1 MTDKILNFF
10 KASPKDNDNNVL
22 NFMDNDDLESNDQ
35 TSMIKS
41 VKNNISKSI
50 EVETN
55 YTTFFIVFS
64 VGIGFI
70 IFSTLFLPI
79 IILTPSSF
87 VSLFSIGSI
96 ITISSFIF
104 IYGTTQYFGMLFE
117 GKRWIYTLIYLASII
132 CGIYFSQ
139 INKNYLVCLLSAL
152 VQIVMLCV
160 FVLSFIP
167 GGESGISFIFQGIK
181 GMISMFFKKIFS
193 RGG

>member
-10 KASPKDNDNNVL
+10 KSSKENDNNVL
-22 NFMDNDDLESNDQ
+22 NFMDDDLESNDQ

-41 VKNNISKSI
+41 VKNNIKQSI

-64 VGIGFI
+64 VGIIFI
-70 IFSTLFLPI
+70 IFSSLFLPI
-79 IILTPSSF
+79 VILTPSSF

-96 ITISSFIF
+96 ITITSFIF
-104 IYGTTQYFGMLFE
+104 IYGTTTYLSMLFE
-117 GKRWIYTLIYLASII
+117 GKRCLFTLIYFASII
-132 CGIYFSQ
+132 CGIYFSF
-139 INKNYLVCLLSAL
+139 ISKNYLVCLLSAL

-167 GGESGISFIFQGIK
+167 GGESGITFIFHGIK
-181 GMISMFFKKIFS
+181 SMVTTIVKKIFT
-193 RGG
+193 R